1 MKRTT
6 TFPSRLGTLL
16 GTFPIAAGLA
26 LAGLLVQASGA
37 AAQQPP
43 AQPAAAAAAQQAQPS
58 APLPATHTVAAGE
71 TLWGLAQQYLGDPLL
86 WPEIYRLNTTV
97 IEDPHWIFPGEE
109 LHLIPSAQTAS
120 AGNAAAPAAGTDT
133 SAASAASAAMSPA
146 APASAP
152 ASASAT
158 AAPAPSDITVA
169 PTAADTDS
177 LRAPQGPV
185 ANPATGQTIFATQ
198 GRARISAGTLQL
210 RELHAYRAVRAGEY
224 YSAGFLLEPG
234 EQLNAGTLLGNSA
247 TSSISRLTTTTS
259 TMLYGTVVVTPIPG
273 DTLKAGDL
281 LMSYDMPRIV
291 PDYGSVVRPT
301 GLLKVTGVGAP
312 GDNAMAQVIAVYQ
325 TIDGGQG
332 VMRVPP
338 YKSSQGVRPAAVPE
352 GSGVLGQV
360 IDLRQPRE
368 VVNEQDELFIDK
380 GLSDG
385 VHLGDIFE
393 VSRTTTAASGIGTV
407 VQTQG
412 QIIIVY
418 ARDHTAT
425 GLVIQVDRPDIRPG
439 SAVRQI
445 RRMPS

>member
-6 TFPSRLGTLL
+6 IFPSRLA
-16 GTFPIAAGLA
+16 TFPIAAGLV
-26 LAGLLVQASGA
+26 LAGLLAQASGA
-37 AAQQPP
+37 SAQQPP
-43 AQPAAAAAAQQAQPS
+43 AQPAAAAQPAQPS

-71 TLWGLAQQYLGDPLL
+71 TLWGLAQQFLGDPLL

-109 LHLIPSAQTAS
+109 LHLIPTAQS
-120 AGNAAAPAAGTDT
+120 
-133 SAASAASAAMSPA
+133 ASAAPPAAAGADSSAA
-146 APASAP
+146 
-152 ASASAT
+152 ASASAAT
-158 AAPAPSDITVA
+158 GVAPAASASAATPAASAPGDITVS
-169 PTAADTDS
+169 PTAADTDT

-185 ANPATGQTIFATQ
+185 MNPATGETIFATQ
-198 GRARISAGTLQL
+198 GRSRISAGTLQL
-210 RELHAYRAVRAGEY
+210 REARAYRAVRAGEY

-234 EQLNAGTLLGNSA
+234 EQIESGTLLGNSA

-259 TMLYGTVVVTPIPG
+259 AMLYGTVVLTPIPN
-273 DTLKAGDL
+273 DTLKPGDL
-281 LMSYDMPRIV
+281 LLSYDMPRVI
-291 PDYGSVVRPT
+291 PGYGSVVRPT
-301 GLLKVTGVGAP
+301 GLLKVTGVGSPA
-312 GDNAMAQVIAVYQ
+312 DNVMAQVIAVYQ
-325 TIDGGQG
+325 TIDGGQS

-338 YKSSQGVRPAAVPE
+338 YKSSAGVRPEPVPE
-352 GSGVLGQV
+352 GAGVLGQV

-368 VVNEQDELFIDK
+368 VVNEQDLLFIDK

-407 VQTQG
+407 VQNQG
-412 QIIIVY
+412 QVIIVY

>member
-6 TFPSRLGTLL
+6 IFPSRLGT
-16 GTFPIAAGLA
+16 FAIAAGLA

-43 AQPAAAAAAQQAQPS
+43 AQPAAAVQPAQPS
-58 APLPATHTVAAGE
+58 GPPPATHVVVAGE
-71 TLWGLAQQYLGDPLL
+71 TLWGLAQQFLGDPLL
-86 WPEIYRLNTTV
+86 WPEIYRLNTTIV
-97 IEDPHWIFPGEE
+97 EDPHWIFPGEE
-109 LHLIPSAQTAS
+109 LHLIPTAQSAS
-120 AGNAAAPAAGTDT
+120 AANAGAGAAAASDTSAAASATAPAAPAA
-133 SAASAASAAMSPA
+133 ASTPA
-146 APASAP
+146 A
-152 ASASAT
+152 
-158 AAPAPSDITVA
+158 AAPGDITVA
-169 PTAADTDS
+169 PTAADTDT
-177 LRAPQGPV
+177 LRAPEAQV
-185 ANPATGQTIFATQ
+185 ANPATGSTIFATQ

-210 RELHAYRAVRAGEY
+210 RELRAYRAVRAGEY

-234 EQLNAGTLLGNSA
+234 EQLVSGTLLGNSA
-247 TSSISRLTTTTS
+247 TSSISRLTTTT
-259 TMLYGTVVVTPIPG
+259 TAMVYGTVVVTQIPG
-273 DTLKAGDL
+273 DTLKVGDL
-281 LMSYDMPRIV
+281 LLSYDMPRVI
-291 PDYGSVVRPT
+291 PNYGSVVRPT
-301 GLLKVTGVGAP
+301 GLLKVTSAGSP
-312 GDNAMAQVIAVYQ
+312 SDNAMAQVLQVYQ

-368 VVNEQDELFIDK
+368 VVNDQDVLFIDK

-393 VSRTTTAASGIGTV
+393 VSRTTVAASGIGTV
-407 VQTQG
+407 VQEQG
-412 QIIIVY
+412 QVIIVY
-418 ARDHTAT
+418 AREHTAT
-425 GLVIQVDRPDIRPG
+425 GLIVQLDRPDIRPG